1 MAIVALVDWG
11 IAMFVDVAASA
22 DWTMSV
28 ASEAIAMTLVMEALD
43 MAAIATHSSMDDM
56 DFPASVE
63 ILLQEP
69 NI

>member
-11 IAMFVDVAASA
+11 MAMVVDVAASV
-22 DWTMSV
+22 DWAMSV
-28 ASEAIAMTLVMEALD
+28 ASEAMAMTLVMEALD

-56 DFPASVE
+56 DFLASVE
-63 ILLQEP
+63 ILPQEP